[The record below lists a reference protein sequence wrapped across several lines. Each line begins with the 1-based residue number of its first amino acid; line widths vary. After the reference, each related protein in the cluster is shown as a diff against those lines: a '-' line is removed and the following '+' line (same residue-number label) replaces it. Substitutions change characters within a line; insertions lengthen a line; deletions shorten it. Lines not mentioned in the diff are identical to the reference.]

1 MKLSMTLWEL
11 GILALVSAGIGAGIH
26 SGYVKNGGLLMRKLP
41 DDVSSRLIQ
50 LGLIEQKL
58 GGLVITA
65 KGQIAAAK

>member
-1 MKLSMTLWEL
+1 MTEL
-11 GILALVSAGIGAGIH
+11 TADEMQSLKE
-26 SGYVKNGGLLMRKLP
+26 VKNGGLLMRKLP
-41 DDVSSRLIQ
+41 DDVTSRLIE

>member
-1 MKLSMTLWEL
+1 MQMTEL
-11 GILALVSAGIGAGIH
+11 TADEMQSLKE
-26 SGYVKNGGLLMRKLP
+26 VKNGGLLMRKLP
-41 DDVSSRLIQ
+41 DDVTSRLIQ